1 MFNHILNK
9 FQFPQLQET
18 KVNGKRF
25 YQVDGELF
33 PSVTTVLSAQ
43 ENEGLIRWREN
54 LGEDVANFEMRRAAN
69 RGKIFHSIVED
80 YLNNRSIQN
89 YKSKVLS
96 FGLFSLVKKEFERVD
111 NIHNLEV
118 TMFSKKYKIAG
129 RADCIAEFDGLLSII
144 DFKSANRAKKQDQL
158 EKHAI
163 QETAYSVMWNELT
176 NIPIEQIVTI
186 VACENGE
193 TQTIIEKPQFF
204 LKKLEWYIDDF
215 QRLQESKVTTK

>member
-18 KVNGKRF
+18 KVDGKRF
-25 YQVDGELF
+25 YQVDEELF

-204 LKKLEWYIDDF
+204 LKQLERCISDF
-215 QRLQESKVTTK
+215 QRLQESKAMVK

>member
-18 KVNGKRF
+18 KVDGKRF
-25 YQVDGELF
+25 YQIDGELF

-204 LKKLEWYIDDF
+204 LKQLERCISDF
-215 QRLQESKVTTK
+215 QRLQESKAMVK

>member
-18 KVNGKRF
+18 KVDGKRF

-96 FGLFSLVKKEFERVD
+96 FGLFSLVKKEFEKELISSVID
-111 NIHNLEV
+111 YCKNKCY
-118 TMFSKKYKIAG
+118 F
-129 RADCIAEFDGLLSII
+129 I
-144 DFKSANRAKKQDQL
+144 DFFCTGNFY
-158 EKHAI
+158 
-163 QETAYSVMWNELT
+163 ETE
-176 NIPIEQIVTI
+176 
-186 VACENGE
+186 
-193 TQTIIEKPQFF
+193 
-204 LKKLEWYIDDF
+204 LKKLGFFNNNHKKLKIPSVFNPISTKRRPEINFLYADLLNNTKKNILDQENNWYFVKSDSD
-215 QRLQESKVTTK
+215 QDRAY

>member
-18 KVNGKRF
+18 KVDGKRF
-25 YQVDGELF
+25 YQIDGELF

-176 NIPIEQIVTI
+176 NI
-186 VACENGE
+186 
-193 TQTIIEKPQFF
+193 
-204 LKKLEWYIDDF
+204 KLEPQHHKNRHF
-215 QRLQESKVTTK
+215 

>member
-193 TQTIIEKPQFF
+193 LQTVIEKPEFYRQ
-204 LKKLEWYIDDF
+204 KLESVIEQFNKIQLNEVRY
-215 QRLQESKVTTK
+215 

>member
-18 KVNGKRF
+18 KVDGKRF
-25 YQVDGELF
+25 YQVDEELF

-118 TMFSKKYKIAG
+118 TMFSKEYKIAG

-193 TQTIIEKPQFF
+193 TQTIIETPQFF